1 MSKTDEC
8 KKIVKKD
15 SLTIKECTELLDGF
29 KIIVN
34 KADELIMSVVDM
46 KSLNKLIRFHSNK
59 KKNDIAAKM
68 ILEQLRDYGKR
79 TGKIK

>member
-8 KKIVKKD
+8 KKIVKKE
-15 SLTIKECTELLDGF
+15 SLMIKEYTELLDGF
-29 KIIVN
+29 KTIVN

-46 KSLNKLIRFHSNK
+46 KSLNKLISFHSNK